1 MSIITIFLFFVYLY
15 GFGFTL
21 TRVLKLKGEGDAF
34 QRHVMRL
41 GLGLVM
47 FIVVGTILSMLRIPL
62 YWWLFLILSLAFPM
76 YTLILKRKKL
86 RKVVSSLDVRHAR
99 VVYMVLLILF
109 LFNVFMYVKGSF
121 AYPYMEDDDPWTYV
135 REMKF
140 VATEKTLNVPY
151 FRPDNYLD
159 PYPPAYTLL
168 MGVLHQTSPEAQ
180 WTIKFFNSLVIS
192 LSVLFFFF
200 MVRRLTGSDHIALAS
215 TFVLS
220 MLPSYLSHFVWSHS
234 LIPGLFFLLIYGYE
248 QIAEDKRWMWVAGI
262 VTAGI
267 LLTHPHQAIKL
278 AIMMGLYFVVKWV
291 YTKRFLLEVF
301 SSAVVGLVLSLSWW
315 AFKFKGM
322 VAMQTRGGGT
332 EGLASAAGG
341 VVGSSLFSKLGA
353 IGKGLLDPSG
363 GSATRAYSFSDFFVA
378 QKGNMI
384 NQPIGWGIVVTLL
397 LVLTIIVI
405 AVRYEKLK
413 EEKNSWIVIVLLWFV
428 FTFLFV
434 NSETFNLP
442 IGFEAF
448 RMWML
453 LAIPVSILAGEGIVL
468 AMNSIAQIKY
478 VVLIVLVVALFMTS
492 GYQKYYHNTTPGWP
506 PGGRFVSGE
515 ELGGFI
521 WMKDN
526 LPLNS
531 NVFSYSSKVNK
542 FVYGVNM
549 NACLWCESYQQLKKE
564 GVLEKDM
571 TFMHQWLKGNGYQYV
586 IFTAR
591 GYKWLKKEFY
601 KENEEWTEAKVQEL
615 FTQRVNEAAQ
625 MKDKFSMVYQANGF
639 VAFKVL

>member
-1 MSIITIFLFFVYLY
+1 MDIITVLLFFVYLY

-21 TRVLKLKGEGDAF
+21 ARVLKLKGEGDSF

-41 GLGLVM
+41 GLGLPV
-47 FIVVGTILSMLRIPL
+47 FIVLGTILSMLHIPL
-62 YWWLFLILSLAFPM
+62 QWWLFLLLSLLYPL
-76 YTLILKRKKL
+76 YTFVMKRKKW
-86 RKVVSSLDVRHAR
+86 RRVASSLDVRHAR
-99 VVYMVLLILF
+99 VVYVILLVLF

-121 AYPYMEDDDPWTYV
+121 AYPYMEDDDPWTYA

-151 FRPDNYLD
+151 VRPDNYLD
-159 PYPPAYTLL
+159 PYPPAYALL

-180 WTIKFFNSLVIS
+180 WTIKFFNSLIIS
-192 LSVLFFFF
+192 LGVLFFFF
-200 MVRRLTGSDHIALAS
+200 MVRRLTGSDHVALAS

-234 LIPGLFFLLIYGYE
+234 LIPGLFFVLVYSYE
-248 QIAEDKRWMWVAGI
+248 QIAESKKWMWIAGV

-278 AIMMGLYFVVKWV
+278 AVMGGLYVVVKWV
-291 YTKRFLLEVF
+291 YARRFPLEVF

-315 AFKFKGM
+315 AFKFKSM

-332 EGLASAAGG
+332 EGIASAAGG
-341 VVGSSLFSKLGA
+341 VIGSSLFSKLGA
-353 IGKGLLDPSG
+353 IVRGMLDPSG

-397 LVLTIIVI
+397 LVLTLVVI
-405 AVRYEKLK
+405 FARYQKLK
-413 EEKNSWIVIVLLWFV
+413 EEKNSWIVVVLLWFV

-434 NSETFNLP
+434 NSETFSLP

-453 LAIPVSILAGEGIVL
+453 LAIPVAILAGEGMILV
-468 AMNSIAQIKY
+468 MNSISGMRYGILA
-478 VVLIVLVVALFMTS
+478 VLVVLLFLTS
-492 GYQKYYHNTTPGWP
+492 GYQKYDHNTNPGWP

-526 LPLNS
+526 LPMNS
-531 NVFSYSSKVNK
+531 DVFSYSSKVNK

-549 NACLWCESYQQLKKE
+549 NACLWCESYQQLKKDK
-564 GVLEKDM
+564 VLEKEM
-571 TFMHQWLKGNGYQYV
+571 TIMHQWLKQNGYEYI

-591 GYKWLKKEFY
+591 DAKWLKNEFY
-601 KENEEWTEAKVQEL
+601 KDNAEWDEAKVQEL
-615 FTQRVNEAAQ
+615 FTQRANEAAQ
-625 MKDKFSMVYQANGF
+625 MNNKFSMVYQTNGF
-639 VAFKVL
+639 IAFKVL